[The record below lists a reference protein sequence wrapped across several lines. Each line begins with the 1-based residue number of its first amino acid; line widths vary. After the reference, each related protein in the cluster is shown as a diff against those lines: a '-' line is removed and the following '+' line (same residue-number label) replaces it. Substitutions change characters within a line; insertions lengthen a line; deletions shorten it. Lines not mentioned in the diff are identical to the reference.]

1 MPTAFFLSPLFKTF
15 ESMKKTVFTILAA
28 LALLMP
34 GTAAAQDLFN
44 HLAVNAHVATTGVG
58 VELSTPITKFI
69 TMRAGVT
76 CMPGF
81 SFNAEVDGQYYDYV
95 NTTQKDFTV
104 NLDANLKRTQ
114 GSVIFNVYPL
124 AKAKVC
130 SSFFLAAGLY
140 FGGDKLVKI
149 NGHSDEIAEKI
160 NQFNGNPYIELG
172 DYKLPVDENGNV
184 KGGLKVQKVRPYL
197 GLGFGRYVPK
207 KRISVTG
214 ELGVQ
219 FHGHIKPYTSE
230 GEIEAFDELTEKD
243 DWKKVMDKLTVY
255 PMLKI
260 VISGRIF

>member
-81 SFNAEVDGQYYDYV
+81 SFNAEVYGQYYDN
-95 NTTQKDFTV
+95 NTPRDFTV

-149 NGHSDEIAEKI
+149 KGHSDEIAEKI

-197 GLGFGRYVPK
+197 GLGFGRYVPN

>member
-1 MPTAFFLSPLFKTF
+1 
-15 ESMKKTVFTILAA
+15 MKKTVFTILAA

-81 SFNAEVDGQYYDYV
+81 SFNAEVYGQYYDN
-95 NTTQKDFTV
+95 NTPRDFTV

-149 NGHSDEIAEKI
+149 NGHSDEIANDLK
-160 NQFNGNPYIELG
+160 QLDGTPYIELG

>member
-1 MPTAFFLSPLFKTF
+1 
-15 ESMKKTVFTILAA
+15 MKKTVFTILAA

-104 NLDANLKRTQ
+104 DLDANLKRTQ

-219 FHGHIKPYTSE
+219 IHGHIKPYTSE

-260 VISGRIF
+260 VISGLIF

>member
-1 MPTAFFLSPLFKTF
+1 
-15 ESMKKTVFTILAA
+15 MKKTVFTILAA

-81 SFNAEVDGQYYDYV
+81 SFNAEVDGQYYV
-95 NTTQKDFTV
+95 NGESNNFTV
-104 NLDANLKRTQ
+104 DLDANLKRTQ

-140 FGGDKLVKI
+140 FGGDKLVQIK
-149 NGHSDEIAEKI
+149 GHSDEIANDLK
-160 NQFNGNPYIELG
+160 QFGGTSYIELG
-172 DYKLPVDENGNV
+172 DYKLPVDEYGNV

>member
-1 MPTAFFLSPLFKTF
+1 
-15 ESMKKTVFTILAA
+15 MKKTVFTILAA

-81 SFNAEVDGQYYDYV
+81 SFNAEVDGQYYV
-95 NTTQKDFTV
+95 NGESNDFTV
-104 NLDANLKRTQ
+104 DLDANLKRTQ

-149 NGHSDEIAEKI
+149 KGHSDEIANDLK
-160 NQFNGNPYIELG
+160 QLNGANPYIELG

>member
-1 MPTAFFLSPLFKTF
+1 
-15 ESMKKTVFTILAA
+15 MKKTVFTILAA

-81 SFNAEVDGQYYDYV
+81 SFNAEVDGQYYV
-95 NTTQKDFTV
+95 NGESNNFTV
-104 NLDANLKRTQ
+104 DLDANLKRTQ

-149 NGHSDEIAEKI
+149 KGHSDEIANDLK
-160 NQFNGNPYIELG
+160 QLNGANPYIELG

-184 KGGLKVQKVRPYL
+184 KGGLKVQKVRPYV

>member
-1 MPTAFFLSPLFKTF
+1 
-15 ESMKKTVFTILAA
+15 MKKTVFTILAA

-81 SFNAEVDGQYYDYV
+81 SFNAEVYGQYYDN
-95 NTTQKDFTV
+95 NTPRDFTV

-140 FGGDKLVKI
+140 FGGDKLVQIK
-149 NGHSDEIAEKI
+149 GHSDEIANDLKQL
-160 NQFNGNPYIELG
+160 NRANPYIELG

-230 GEIEAFDELTEKD
+230 GEIKAFDELTEKD

>member
-1 MPTAFFLSPLFKTF
+1 
-15 ESMKKTVFTILAA
+15 MKKTVFTILAA

-81 SFNAEVDGQYYDYV
+81 SFNAEVYGQYYDYV
-95 NTTQKDFTV
+95 NNTPRDFTV

-149 NGHSDEIAEKI
+149 KGHSDEIAEKI

-197 GLGFGRYVPK
+197 GLGFGRYVPN

>member
-1 MPTAFFLSPLFKTF
+1 
-15 ESMKKTVFTILAA
+15 MKKTVFTILAA

-81 SFNAEVDGQYYDYV
+81 SFNAEVDGQYYV
-95 NTTQKDFTV
+95 NNTRRDFTV
-104 NLDANLKRTQ
+104 DLDANLKRTQ

-149 NGHSDEIAEKI
+149 NGHSDEIANDLK
-160 NQFNGNPYIELG
+160 QLGGTPYIELG

-184 KGGLKVQKVRPYL
+184 KGGLKVQKVRPYV
-197 GLGFGRYVPK
+197 GLGFGRYVPN

>member
-1 MPTAFFLSPLFKTF
+1 MPTAFFYHLYLKTF

-81 SFNAEVDGQYYDYV
+81 SFNAEVYGQYYDN
-95 NTTQKDFTV
+95 NTPRDFTV

-149 NGHSDEIAEKI
+149 KGHSDEIAEKI

-197 GLGFGRYVPK
+197 GLGFGRYVPN

>member
-1 MPTAFFLSPLFKTF
+1 
-15 ESMKKTVFTILAA
+15 MKKTVFTILAA

-81 SFNAEVDGQYYDYV
+81 SFNAEVDGQYYV
-95 NTTQKDFTV
+95 NNTPRDFTV

>member
-1 MPTAFFLSPLFKTF
+1 M
-15 ESMKKTVFTILAA
+15 
-28 LALLMP
+28 
-34 GTAAAQDLFN
+34 
-44 HLAVNAHVATTGVG
+44 
-58 VELSTPITKFI
+58 
-69 TMRAGVT
+69 
-76 CMPGF
+76 
-81 SFNAEVDGQYYDYV
+81 
-95 NTTQKDFTV
+95 
-104 NLDANLKRTQ
+104 
-114 GSVIFNVYPL
+114 IFNVYPL

-140 FGGDKLVKI
+140 FGGDKLVQIK
-149 NGHSDEIAEKI
+149 GHSDEIANDLK
-160 NQFNGNPYIELG
+160 QFGGTSYIELG

>member
-1 MPTAFFLSPLFKTF
+1 
-15 ESMKKTVFTILAA
+15 MKKTVFTILAA

-81 SFNAEVDGQYYDYV
+81 SFNAEVDGQYYDV
-95 NTTQKDFTV
+95 NNTPRDFTV
-104 NLDANLKRTQ
+104 DLDANLKRTQ

-149 NGHSDEIAEKI
+149 KGHSDEIANDLE
-160 NQFNGNPYIELG
+160 QLNGTPYIELG

-197 GLGFGRYVPK
+197 GLGFGRYVPN

>member
-1 MPTAFFLSPLFKTF
+1 
-15 ESMKKTVFTILAA
+15 MKKTVFTILAA

-95 NTTQKDFTV
+95 NTTSRNFTV
-104 NLDANLKRTQ
+104 DLDANLKRTQ

-149 NGHSDEIAEKI
+149 KGHSDEIANDLK
-160 NQFNGNPYIELG
+160 QLNGANPYIELG

-184 KGGLKVQKVRPYL
+184 KGGLKVQKVRPYV

-230 GEIEAFDELTEKD
+230 GEIAFDEFTEND

>member
-1 MPTAFFLSPLFKTF
+1 
-15 ESMKKTVFTILAA
+15 MKKTVFTILAA

-81 SFNAEVDGQYYDYV
+81 SFNAEVDGQYYV
-95 NTTQKDFTV
+95 NNTQKDFTV

-184 KGGLKVQKVRPYL
+184 KGGLKVQKVRPYV

>member
-1 MPTAFFLSPLFKTF
+1 
-15 ESMKKTVFTILAA
+15 MKKTVFTILAA

-95 NTTQKDFTV
+95 NNTPRDFTV

-197 GLGFGRYVPK
+197 GLGFGRYVPN

>member
-1 MPTAFFLSPLFKTF
+1 
-15 ESMKKTVFTILAA
+15 MKKTVFTILAA

-95 NTTQKDFTV
+95 NTTSRYFTV
-104 NLDANLKRTQ
+104 DLDANLKRTQ

-149 NGHSDEIAEKI
+149 KGHSDEIANDLK
-160 NQFNGNPYIELG
+160 QLNGANPYIELG

-184 KGGLKVQKVRPYL
+184 KGGLKVQKVRPYV
-197 GLGFGRYVPK
+197 GLGFGRYVPN

-230 GEIEAFDELTEKD
+230 GEIAFDEFTEND

>member
-1 MPTAFFLSPLFKTF
+1 
-15 ESMKKTVFTILAA
+15 MKKTVFTILAA

-81 SFNAEVDGQYYDYV
+81 SFNAEVDGQYYV
-95 NTTQKDFTV
+95 NGESNNFTV
-104 NLDANLKRTQ
+104 DLDANLKRTQ

-140 FGGDKLVKI
+140 FGGDKLVQIK
-149 NGHSDEIAEKI
+149 GHSDEIANDLK
-160 NQFNGNPYIELG
+160 QFGGTSYIELG

-197 GLGFGRYVPK
+197 GLGFGRYVPN

>member
-1 MPTAFFLSPLFKTF
+1 
-15 ESMKKTVFTILAA
+15 MKKTVFTILAA

-81 SFNAEVDGQYYDYV
+81 SFNAEVDGQYYV
-95 NTTQKDFTV
+95 NGESNNFTV
-104 NLDANLKRTQ
+104 DLDANLKRTQ

-149 NGHSDEIAEKI
+149 KGHSDEIANDLK
-160 NQFNGNPYIELG
+160 QLNGANPYIELG
-172 DYKLPVDENGNV
+172 DYKLPVDANGNV

>member
-1 MPTAFFLSPLFKTF
+1 
-15 ESMKKTVFTILAA
+15 MKKTVFTILAA

-81 SFNAEVDGQYYDYV
+81 SFNANVDGQYYV
-95 NTTQKDFTV
+95 NNTPRDFTV
-104 NLDANLKRTQ
+104 DLDANLKRTQ

-149 NGHSDEIAEKI
+149 KGHSDEIANDLK
-160 NQFNGNPYIELG
+160 QLNGANPYIELG

-184 KGGLKVQKVRPYL
+184 KGGLKVQKVRPYV
-197 GLGFGRYVPK
+197 GLGFGRYVPN

-230 GEIEAFDELTEKD
+230 GEIAFDEFTEND

>member
-1 MPTAFFLSPLFKTF
+1 MPTAFFYHLYLKTF

-81 SFNAEVDGQYYDYV
+81 SFNAEVDGQYYV
-95 NTTQKDFTV
+95 KTTQRDFTV
-104 NLDANLKRTQ
+104 DLDANLKRTQ

-149 NGHSDEIAEKI
+149 KGHSDEIAEKI

-197 GLGFGRYVPK
+197 GLGFGRYVPN